1 MDLTFMILSIIL
13 PGQHGHFDISCF
25 EETVTLPVTN
35 WMCEEKIGPGPT
47 RVLQT
52 TKAKY
57 WMITRR
63 KQGDQKAPAVFSTPH
78 IPVGSGGGTSSATY
92 YESWEERAF
101 AQDSAGSLGGCIWP
115 PRSYSCSF
123 CGREFRSAQ
132 ALGGHMNV
140 HRRDRARLKLS
151 GMVEEGGGVDV
162 HGMPLHQGY
171 MIQPLPCPPPRP
183 SAPSTEANPNS
194 VRSFLSDP
202 GRSLVDAA
210 TARTI
215 WGKQVLA
222 APLVSPSDTQEHGE
236 KEVFLHDAEVRSE
249 QELRVGGGE
258 LKLGLLGRRTRSV
271 FEDDK
276 EDDERIVHLCRKRR
290 RIDLEATEFVLSSSS
305 SEHLQRDDPR
315 DDGDDDNRRV
325 KVLKLCPSTPAE
337 ELDLELRL

>member
-1 MDLTFMILSIIL
+1 MD
-13 PGQHGHFDISCF
+13 P
-25 EETVTLPVTN
+25 
-35 WMCEEKIGPGPT
+35 
-47 RVLQT
+47 
-52 TKAKY
+52 AKY

-78 IPVGSGGGTSSATY
+78 ITVGGGGSTSSASY

-101 AQDSAGSLGGCIWP
+101 AEDSAGNLGGCIWP

-151 GMVEEGGGVDV
+151 GMVEDGGSVDV
-162 HGMPLHQGY
+162 HGMPRQQGY
-171 MIQPLPCPPPRP
+171 VIQPLPCPPPRP
-183 SAPSTEANPNS
+183 SAPSTESNPNS
-194 VRSFLSDP
+194 VRSFVSDP

-222 APLVSPSDTQEHGE
+222 APLASPSDTQEHGE

-258 LKLGLLGRRTRSV
+258 LKLSLLGCRTRSV
-271 FEDDK
+271 FDDDDK
-276 EDDERIVHLCRKRR
+276 EDDEKIVHPCRKRR
-290 RIDLEATEFVLSSSS
+290 RIDLEATQFVTSSSS
-305 SEHLQRDDPR
+305 SEHLQRDDPH
-315 DDGDDDNRRV
+315 DDDDDDNRRV